1 MHGTWRITQSKFLS
15 LSRGEKADVKNNNKK
30 KKKGKV
36 VGVHPVE
43 LFSSAIDSI
52 RRIFSVSKEKISSSR
67 EDWAAAANKNTDH
80 LRYPDVSVLGGSTIL
95 SMPPTL
101 YIPPRFTLIAQIPFD
116 LDLAKSSRGKI
127 PLAVAWEIR
136 SSVTTT
142 VVGAFSRVTNHSCM
156 TE

>member
-1 MHGTWRITQSKFLS
+1 M
-15 LSRGEKADVKNNNKK
+15 
-30 KKKGKV
+30 
-36 VGVHPVE
+36 HPVE

-95 SMPPTL
+95 SMPPPTL